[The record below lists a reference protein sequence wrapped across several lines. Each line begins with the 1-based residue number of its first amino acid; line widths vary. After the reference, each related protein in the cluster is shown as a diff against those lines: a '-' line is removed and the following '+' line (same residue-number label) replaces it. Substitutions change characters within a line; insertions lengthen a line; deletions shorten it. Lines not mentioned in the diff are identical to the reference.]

1 MTRHGMI
8 LIGALALGSL
18 SLGGCVTAAPP
29 PPRPVGE
36 TALRV
41 TINASPDF
49 VRQTLLMRAA
59 SRGAAARTP
68 NARTVVL
75 ERPIAETT
83 PALAAVCGPHK
94 PGRRV
99 SVVIATERAGNRTA
113 VTERRFLIDG
123 DGTRCAVLL
132 TPEDVVAGNRSLA
145 ELKAQVESQMAGR

>member
-1 MTRHGMI
+1 MTRHGLI
-8 LIGALALGSL
+8 LIGALA
-18 SLGGCVTAAPP
+18 LGGCVTAAPP

-41 TINASPDF
+41 TINASPEF
-49 VRQTLLMRAA
+49 VRQTILMRAA

-68 NARTVVL
+68 NARTIVL
-75 ERPIAETT
+75 ERQITETT

-99 SVVIATERAGNRTA
+99 SIVIATERAGTRTA

-132 TPEDVVAGNRSLA
+132 TPEDVAAGNRSLA
-145 ELKAQVESQMAGR
+145 ELKAQVETQMAGR

>member
-1 MTRHGMI
+1 MTRHGLL
-8 LIGALALGSL
+8 LIGILA
-18 SLGGCVTAAPP
+18 LGGCVTAAPP
-29 PPRPVGE
+29 PPRPTGE
-36 TALRV
+36 AALRV

-59 SRGAAARTP
+59 SRGAVARTP

-99 SVVIATERAGNRTA
+99 SVVITTEGSASRTA
-113 VTERRFLIDG
+113 LTERRFLIDG

-132 TPEDVVAGNRSLA
+132 TPDDVAAGNRSLA
-145 ELKAQVESQMAGR
+145 ELKAQVETQMAGR

>member
-1 MTRHGMI
+1 MTRHGLL
-8 LIGALALGSL
+8 LIGILA
-18 SLGGCVTAAPP
+18 LGGCVTAAPP
-29 PPRPVGE
+29 PSRPTE
-36 TALRV
+36 EAALRV

-59 SRGAAARTP
+59 SRGAVARTP

-99 SVVIATERAGNRTA
+99 SVVITTEGSASRTA
-113 VTERRFLIDG
+113 LTERRFLIDG

-132 TPEDVVAGNRSLA
+132 TPDDVAAGNRSLA
-145 ELKAQVESQMAGR
+145 ELKAQVETQMAGR